1 MKQAGADSL
10 LQDDLQDIENCMN
23 RKLGDKAKLN
33 ENQYGALISWAFH
46 EGCTKAGRSKL
57 MKKLNA
63 GDNAGLSFPSR
74 SLEWEWRMIRGR
86 YGFEPR
92 APEME

>member
-1 MKQAGADSL
+1 
-10 LQDDLQDIENCMN
+10 MN

-33 ENQYGALISWAFH
+33 ENQYGALISWAVN

-74 SLEWEWRMIRGR
+74 SLECEWRLLKGR
-86 YGFEPR
+86 CGFEPR
-92 APEME
+92 ASEME